1 MLKALFGTQVEAFGL
16 PVRGP
21 RRLSGGYTIPAN
33 TGGNQ
38 GRFAKGHSGNP
49 RGKPKGARHRT
60 TLAAEALL
68 AGEIEK
74 LTRKAIEMAL
84 DGDTTALR
92 LCLERVVPARRE
104 RAIELEL
111 PVLQSAAD
119 SVAAM
124 AVITG
129 GVSNGTI
136 TPGESLALCKLVETF
151 VKALEASELDQ
162 RLRYLEEGRND
173 THY

>member
-1 MLKALFGTQVEAFGL
+1 MM
-16 PVRGP
+16 
-21 RRLSGGYTIPAN
+21 PAN
-33 TGGNQ
+33 TGENQ

-49 RGKPKGARHRT
+49 QGKPKGARHRT

-74 LTRKAIEMAL
+74 LTRKAVELAL

-92 LCLERVVPARRE
+92 LCLERVVPVRRE

-111 PVLQSAAD
+111 PVLRSAAD

-124 AVITG
+124 TVFTD
-129 GVSNGTI
+129 GVANGAL
-136 TPGESLALCKLVETF
+136 TPGEALALSKLVETF
-151 VKALEASELDQ
+151 VKALEADEFDQ
-162 RLRYLEEGRND
+162 RLRFLEGRQND
-173 THY
+173 AQY

>member
-1 MLKALFGTQVEAFGL
+1 M
-16 PVRGP
+16 
-21 RRLSGGYTIPAN
+21 PAN
-33 TGGNQ
+33 TGENQ

-49 RGKPKGARHRT
+49 LGKPKGARHRT

-74 LTRKAIEMAL
+74 LTRKAVEMAL

-111 PVLQSAAD
+111 PALRSAAD

-124 AVITG
+124 AVIMG
-129 GVSNGTI
+129 GVSDGTI
-136 TPGESLALCKLVETF
+136 TPGEALALSRLVETF
-151 VKALEASELDQ
+151 VKALEASELDE
-162 RLRYLEEGRND
+162 RVRFLEERWND
-173 THY
+173 AHN